1 MLDSQCIVLSLLLSV
16 VFVLISLLYYLI
28 SPRPP
33 PTPTPH
39 RKLLL
44 VPPGNVLY
52 YRDLKQSHAVVRAT
66 TKT

>member
-1 MLDSQCIVLSLLLSV
+1 MYRSLSTSLRRFRTNFSPLLSD
-16 VFVLISLLYYLI
+16 L
-28 SPRPP
+28 PP
-33 PTPTPH
+33 FPTHVYPH